1 MLSFLEFLL
10 ESTGGCT
17 YLYSPEF
24 RNILKRIRD
33 GKFRPT
39 SSVVATYL
47 LDHENSTKMGD
58 MTFIDITD
66 KNDKISFLQ
75 CNRVDKFYDS
85 DKDNNDYLNKDQWM
99 LLQRNKLYKGERSDV
114 WKNQRIEIGI
124 GKFVNKVVSLDS
136 ETNLTPKIVEDF
148 VNSYKSAFDSKDD
161 KLEDFFEVVSGEDIR
176 KWYLDDNYESI
187 SGQLGN
193 SCMRYKK
200 CQSFLDIYVHNPES
214 VSLLILKSSSIK
226 DKIVGRCLI
235 WNTIDGLKYD
245 RIYTIKDSDIIT
257 FENYFEGEEIK
268 DVSSGDN
275 WVELKKVDFDYYPY
289 MDNMMFLD
297 IDSKTLT
304 NDDTTFPDDN
314 IWRLRETDGGVLKN
328 VVWSD
333 YHDEYISKDDSVYI
347 NSRDT
352 WVREDSAVYL
362 EYRDEWFIN
371 DSSINICSRT
381 GEYIHSDDS
390 VYSMDLD
397 GSILRDDSVEYYYY
411 SNDGIRKS
419 YTHID
424 FKKDLIE
431 IEYKGKKI
439 LTYRHLLHK
448 IYGDWEFKLDKKF
461 LSDLVDRYNM
471 VSEDELKSYVMSLDI
486 NLDFLKDE
494 SPSYKYEYKKL
505 NELLS
510 EIGEESFKK
519 FIKLSILYAIPT
531 KYNRSSNNM
540 YSGFS
545 YKHYFVRMSDVEY
558 SDEFGLIDV
567 DIDLI
572 KNYMT
577 HKMNRLL
584 ESLAF
589 DLLKNNLNVLATWID
604 KHFNF

>member
-1 MLSFLEFLL
+1 MLIF
-10 ESTGGCT
+10 
-17 YLYSPEF
+17 
-24 RNILKRIRD
+24 
-33 GKFRPT
+33 
-39 SSVVATYL
+39 
-47 LDHENSTKMGD
+47 
-58 MTFIDITD
+58 
-66 KNDKISFLQ
+66 
-75 CNRVDKFYDS
+75 
-85 DKDNNDYLNKDQWM
+85 
-99 LLQRNKLYKGERSDV
+99 
-114 WKNQRIEIGI
+114 
-124 GKFVNKVVSLDS
+124 
-136 ETNLTPKIVEDF
+136 
-148 VNSYKSAFDSKDD
+148 
-161 KLEDFFEVVSGEDIR
+161 
-176 KWYLDDNYESI
+176 
-187 SGQLGN
+187 
-193 SCMRYKK
+193 
-200 CQSFLDIYVHNPES
+200 
-214 VSLLILKSSSIK
+214 
-226 DKIVGRCLI
+226 
-235 WNTIDGLKYD
+235 LKYD

-333 YHDEYISKDDSVYI
+333 YHYEYISKDDSVYI

-371 DSSINICSRT
+371 DSSITICSRT

-439 LTYRHLLHK
+439 LTYRHLLHN

-461 LSDLVDRYNM
+461 LSD
-471 VSEDELKSYVMSLDI
+471 
-486 NLDFLKDE
+486 
-494 SPSYKYEYKKL
+494 
-505 NELLS
+505 
-510 EIGEESFKK
+510 
-519 FIKLSILYAIPT
+519 
-531 KYNRSSNNM
+531 
-540 YSGFS
+540 
-545 YKHYFVRMSDVEY
+545 
-558 SDEFGLIDV
+558 
-567 DIDLI
+567 
-572 KNYMT
+572 
-577 HKMNRLL
+577 
-584 ESLAF
+584 
-589 DLLKNNLNVLATWID
+589 
-604 KHFNF
+604 